1 MYRDICWR
9 KKELNMAFL
18 LSGIALLFADRKLKK

>member
-18 LSGIALLFADRKLKK
+18 LSGIALFAGRKLKQ